1 MNLTTSVFWRLQT
14 REMVL
19 TAPRIN
25 LEQMRTV
32 SSLHLL
38 LGNGPST
45 FFSPTFQSF
54 NTAKNA
60 SILGKMPSLNGI
72 CWKSHSRITFKLSK
86 WPYFKAFFLS
96 VSNCFYIYFKKSQK
110 NQQQN
115 KLNAVAAVSFFLA
128 LAPRPGKYLRN
139 ICVICWIESF
149 SVDSAIHPF
158 YNLAQL
164 IEGRLALN
172 LGLNWTPFPF
182 SFVQKY
188 FLR

>member
-1 MNLTTSVFWRLQT
+1 MALPPFFSQLFN
-14 REMVL
+14 
-19 TAPRIN
+19 
-25 LEQMRTV
+25 
-32 SSLHLL
+32 
-38 LGNGPST
+38 PST
-45 FFSPTFQSF
+45 RL
-54 NTAKNA
+54 KNA
-60 SILGKMPSLNGI
+60 SILGKMSSLNGI

-96 VSNCFYIYFKKSQK
+96 VSTCFNIYFKKSQK

-128 LAPRPGKYLRN
+128 LAPRPGKYLRTN
-139 ICVICWIESF
+139 CIICWIESF

-188 FLR
+188 SRR